1 MRCIGALQDP
11 RPPVRLRASW
21 RCECSVFRKKISILP
36 APAIHSRFGQATNVK
51 GEVLIAIYETHTEAA
66 IELPFPQYEVRL
78 KTGPRPEVQAD
89 LLRPARGAAS
99 SARGV
104 GPAGG

>member
-1 MRCIGALQDP
+1 MLSFP
-11 RPPVRLRASW
+11 KKT
-21 RCECSVFRKKISILP
+21 SVLP
-36 APAIHSRFGQATNVK
+36 APAIHARFGQATNVK

-66 IELPFPQYEVRL
+66 IQLPFPQYEARL

-89 LLRPARGAAS
+89 LLPPARGAARP
-99 SARGV
+99 ARGV